1 MSDYL
6 YYCNYCNSLVAESY
20 DNGNI
25 SCEKC
30 NGEMIPLHVNEDDW
44 NGMPSNEKRDLILK
58 YRNHPAE
65 KRTASRLNATAR
77 SSALIAPNLM
87 KCPNCGADIEGNS
100 RSCSYCGAPISVAM
114 RKEQELVMKEGCP
127 KCGSSNIQFQR
138 ENQGEYRRKNGKT
151 IVHRTVGFCK
161 DCGHTWT
168 PSSANSQTN
177 GSSVGKTILWILGW
191 LYIFPVPLMILL
203 RRKKDMNPKLRL
215 GITIAAWVLYGIIF
229 LAAMLSPSSGSAE
242 KNAQD
247 VSVSETVQNDGSE
260 KLTDDSGLNKST
272 DDATKQ
278 DAENSA
284 VTSNDQN
291 NTESEDILKL
301 ENTDEVA
308 SSETSDTRSVTPMY
322 ATDTV
327 NIREQPNTDSAVLG
341 KAQPGDEVTVLG
353 TEGDW
358 SHVMTNGMDGYI
370 KSEYLAE
377 KAVGTASKQEDKA
390 PDSTAE
396 QVAEAP
402 VEPSAEEVPT
412 PQNVSVKVSGQDRS
426 VSLAPGTMVWL
437 SKSGKKFHNKNNCG
451 TMDSSKAFQVT
462 IEQAVGQG
470 MEACDKCY

>member
-6 YYCNYCNSLVAESY
+6 YYCNNCNSLVAESY

-30 NGEMIPLHVNEDDW
+30 NGKMIPLHVNEDDW
-44 NGMPSNEKRDLILK
+44 NKMPSNEKRDLILK
-58 YRNHPAE
+58 YRNHPTE
-65 KRTASRLNATAR
+65 KRTTSRQNATAGG
-77 SSALIAPNLM
+77 SARIAPNLM

-100 RSCSYCGAPISVAM
+100 RSCLYCGAPISAAM

-161 DCGHTWT
+161 DCGHTWI

-177 GSSVGKTILWILGW
+177 SSSVGKTILWILGW

-229 LAAMLSPSSGSAE
+229 LAAMLSPSGGNAE
-242 KNAQD
+242 KSSQD
-247 VSVSETVQNDGSE
+247 VSVSETVQNDEGE
-260 KLTDDSGLNKST
+260 KLVDDSVLNKSA
-272 DDATKQ
+272 DDDTKQ
-278 DAENSA
+278 NTESPVVA
-284 VTSNDQN
+284 SNNQN
-291 NTESEDILKL
+291 NNESEDILKL
-301 ENTDEVA
+301 ENTDEGA
-308 SSETSDTRSVTPMY
+308 SSEVSDTRSVSQMY

-341 KAQPGDEVTVLG
+341 KAQPGNEVSVLG

-358 SHVMTNGMDGYI
+358 SHVLINGTDGYI
-370 KSEYLAE
+370 KSEYLSDESPKTSE
-377 KAVGTASKQEDKA
+377 K
-390 PDSTAE
+390 
-396 QVAEAP
+396 
-402 VEPSAEEVPT
+402 SAEVQNNDNSGGTGGAAVSNGGNNNAGNPDAFASYVPT
-412 PQNVSVKVSGQDRS
+412 GAPAGSIVVNATNGKVHNSGCPSLPEEDNRIYFNSVDEARASGYND
-426 VSLAPGTMVWL
+426 P
-437 SKSGKKFHNKNNCG
+437 CG
-451 TMDSSKAFQVT
+451 RCNPF
-462 IEQAVGQG
+462 
-470 MEACDKCY
+470 